1 MKTTELKTTE
11 LKKILSLHKLWA
23 RGKENG
29 TRADLRGANLIGADL
44 RGADLRGADL
54 RGADLIDADLRDADL
69 RGADL
74 IDADL
79 RGANLIGADL
89 DESETPRLGQI
100 LQDPIIGYKKCRN
113 DTIVTLEI
121 PKGAFV
127 FSINNSKC
135 RTNKAKVLDIIDID
149 SGLHIKE
156 AYSEYD
162 NNFVYK
168 VGDSVTINDFNLAYN
183 IECASGIHFF
193 KTEEEAIN
201 Y

>member
-1 MKTTELKTTE
+1 METTE

-23 RGKENG
+23 SGKENG
-29 TRADLRGANLIGADL
+29 TR
-44 RGADLRGADL
+44 ADLRGADL
-54 RGADLIDADLRDADL
+54 RGADLI
-69 RGADL
+69 GADL
-74 IDADL
+74 IDA
-79 RGANLIGADL
+79 NL

-121 PKGAFV
+121 PKGAIV

-156 AYSEYD
+156 AYSEHD